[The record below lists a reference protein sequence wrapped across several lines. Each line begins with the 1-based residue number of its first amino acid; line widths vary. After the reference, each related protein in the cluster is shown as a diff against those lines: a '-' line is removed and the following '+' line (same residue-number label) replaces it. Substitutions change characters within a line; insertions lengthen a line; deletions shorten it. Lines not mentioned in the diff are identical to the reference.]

1 VELPI
6 YFDHHA
12 TTPIAPSVLEAMMP
26 YLTTSFG
33 NASSTTHAFG
43 QQARLAVEQARKQ
56 VADLIGASPE
66 EILFTSGATESDNL
80 AIKGVAEGSRRRG
93 NHIITTQIEHSA
105 ILDTCKVLEKTGFE
119 ITYLPVDKYGMVDPQ
134 RIADE
139 IRAETILISVIYA
152 SNEVGTINPLSA
164 IGEIAW
170 QHDILFHSDAVQG
183 IGKIESNVDRL
194 NVDLM
199 SLTSHKM
206 YGPKGI
212 GALYVR
218 QKRPRIRLSPQNYGG
233 GQEGKIRS
241 GTLNV
246 PGIVG
251 FGQACQLAQ
260 TEMQHEAERLARLRD
275 RLYQGL
281 KNQIDLLHLNG
292 HPAQRLPGNLNVSI
306 EFVESLTLLEKLEN
320 VALSTGSACSSN
332 SMTPSRVLSAMGI
345 DESLAR
351 APIRFGLGR
360 NTTVAEADY
369 VISRMIKEVAKLRR
383 LSPLYQMRMVAG
395 Q

>member
-1 VELPI
+1 MELPI

-12 TTPIAPSVLEAMMP
+12 TTPIAPSVLESMMP
-26 YLTTSFG
+26 YLTKSFG

-56 VADLIGASPE
+56 IADLIGASPE

-80 AIKGVAEGSRRRG
+80 AIKGVADGYRRRG

-105 ILDTCKVLEKTGFE
+105 ILDTCKVLEGVGFE

-134 RIADE
+134 KVADG

-164 IGEIAW
+164 IGEIAR
-170 QHDILFHSDAVQG
+170 QHGILFHSDAVQG

-199 SLTSHKM
+199 SLTAHKM

-212 GALYVR
+212 GVLYVR

-260 TEMQHEAERLARLRD
+260 TEMQHEAERLTSLRD

-306 EFVESLTLLEKLEN
+306 EFVESLTLLEKLEKI
-320 VALSTGSACSSN
+320 ALSTGSACSSN
-332 SMTPSRVLSAMGI
+332 SMTPSRVLTAMGI

-360 NTTVAEADY
+360 DNTVAEVDY
-369 VISRMIKEVAKLRR
+369 VILRMIEEIAKLRR
-383 LSPLYQMRMVAG
+383 LSPLYQMRMVSG
-395 Q
+395 

>member
-1 VELPI
+1 MELPI

-12 TTPIAPSVLEAMMP
+12 TTPIAPSVLESMMP
-26 YLTTSFG
+26 YLTKSFG

-56 VADLIGASPE
+56 IADLIGASPE

-80 AIKGVAEGSRRRG
+80 AIKGVAEGYRRRG

-105 ILDTCKVLEKTGFE
+105 ILDTCKVLERAGFE

-134 RIADE
+134 QVADG

-170 QHDILFHSDAVQG
+170 QHGILFHSDAVQG
-183 IGKIESNVDRL
+183 IGKIESNVERL

-199 SLTSHKM
+199 SLTAHKM

-212 GALYVR
+212 GVLYVR

-260 TEMQHEAERLARLRD
+260 TEMLHEAERLTGLRD

-306 EFVESLTLLEKLEN
+306 EFVESLTLLEKLEKI
-320 VALSTGSACSSN
+320 ALSTGSACSSN
-332 SMTPSRVLSAMGI
+332 SMTPSRVLTAMGI

-360 NTTVAEADY
+360 DNTVAEVDY
-369 VISRMIKEVAKLRR
+369 VILRMIEEIAKLRR
-383 LSPLYQMRMVAG
+383 LSPLYQMRMVSG
-395 Q
+395 

>member
-1 VELPI
+1 MELPI

-12 TTPIAPSVLEAMMP
+12 TTPIAPSVLESMMP
-26 YLTTSFG
+26 YLTKSFG

-56 VADLIGASPE
+56 IADLIGASPE

-80 AIKGVAEGSRRRG
+80 AIKGVAEGYRRRG

-105 ILDTCKVLEKTGFE
+105 ILDTCKVLERAGFE

-134 RIADE
+134 KVADG

-164 IGEIAW
+164 IGEIAR
-170 QHDILFHSDAVQG
+170 QHGILFHSDAVQG

-199 SLTSHKM
+199 SLTAHKM

-212 GALYVR
+212 GVLYVR

-260 TEMQHEAERLARLRD
+260 TEMQHEAERLTRLRD

-306 EFVESLTLLEKLEN
+306 EFVESLTLLEKLEKI
-320 VALSTGSACSSN
+320 ALSTGSACSSN
-332 SMTPSRVLSAMGI
+332 SMTPSRVLTAMGI

-360 NTTVAEADY
+360 DNTVAEVDY
-369 VISRMIKEVAKLRR
+369 VILRMIEEIAKLRR
-383 LSPLYQMRMVAG
+383 LSPLYQMRMVSG
-395 Q
+395 

>member
-1 VELPI
+1 VEQPI

-332 SMTPSRVLSAMGI
+332 SMTPSRVLTAMGI

-360 NTTVAEADY
+360 NNTAAEADY
-369 VISRMIKEVAKLRR
+369 VISRVIEEVTKLRR

-395 Q
+395 

>member
-1 VELPI
+1 MELPI

-12 TTPIAPSVLEAMMP
+12 TTPIAPSVLESMMP
-26 YLTTSFG
+26 YLTKSFG

-56 VADLIGASPE
+56 IADLIGASPE

-80 AIKGVAEGSRRRG
+80 AIKGVAEGYRRRG

-105 ILDTCKVLEKTGFE
+105 ILDTCKVLERAGFE

-134 RIADE
+134 QVADG

-170 QHDILFHSDAVQG
+170 QHGILFHSDAVQG

-199 SLTSHKM
+199 SLTAHKM

-212 GALYVR
+212 GVLYVR

-260 TEMQHEAERLARLRD
+260 TEMLHEAERLTGLRD

-292 HPAQRLPGNLNVSI
+292 HPVQRVPGNLNVSI
-306 EFVESLTLLEKLEN
+306 EFVESLTLLEKLEKI
-320 VALSTGSACSSN
+320 ALSTGSACSSN
-332 SMTPSRVLSAMGI
+332 SMTPSRVLTAMGI

-360 NTTVAEADY
+360 DNTVAEVDY
-369 VISRMIKEVAKLRR
+369 VILRTTEEIAKLRR
-383 LSPLYQMRMVAG
+383 LSPLYQMRMVSG
-395 Q
+395 

>member
-1 VELPI
+1 MELPI

-12 TTPIAPSVLEAMMP
+12 TTPIAPSVLESMMP
-26 YLTTSFG
+26 YLTKSFG

-56 VADLIGASPE
+56 IADLIGASPE

-80 AIKGVAEGSRRRG
+80 AIKGVAEGYRRRG

-105 ILDTCKVLEKTGFE
+105 ILDTCKVLERAGFE

-134 RIADE
+134 QVADG

-170 QHDILFHSDAVQG
+170 QHGILFHSDAVQG
-183 IGKIESNVDRL
+183 IGKIESNVERL

-199 SLTSHKM
+199 SLTAHKM

-212 GALYVR
+212 GVLYVR

-233 GQEGKIRS
+233 GQEGKTRS

-260 TEMQHEAERLARLRD
+260 TEMLHEAERLTGLRD

-292 HPAQRLPGNLNVSI
+292 HPVQRVPGNLNVSI
-306 EFVESLTLLEKLEN
+306 EFVESLTLLEKLEKI
-320 VALSTGSACSSN
+320 ALSTGSACSSN
-332 SMTPSRVLSAMGI
+332 SMTPSRVLTAMGI

-360 NTTVAEADY
+360 DNTVAEVDY
-369 VISRMIKEVAKLRR
+369 VILRMIEEIAKLRR
-383 LSPLYQMRMVAG
+383 LSPLYQMRMVSG
-395 Q
+395 

>member
-1 VELPI
+1 
-6 YFDHHA
+6 
-12 TTPIAPSVLEAMMP
+12 MP

-66 EILFTSGATESDNL
+66 EILFNSGATESDNL

-93 NHIITTQIEHSA
+93 KHIITTQIEHSA
-105 ILDTCKVLEKTGFE
+105 ILDTCKVLERTGFE

-199 SLTSHKM
+199 SLTAHKM

-212 GALYVR
+212 GVLYVR

-246 PGIVG
+246 PGIIG

-260 TEMQHEAERLARLRD
+260 TEMPHEAERLTKLRD

-292 HPAQRLPGNLNVSI
+292 HPKQRLPGNLNVSI
-306 EFVESLTLLEKLEN
+306 EFVESLTLLEKLEKI
-320 VALSTGSACSSN
+320 ALSTGSACSSN
-332 SMTPSRVLSAMGI
+332 SMTPSKVLTAMGI

-360 NTTVAEADY
+360 NNTAAEVDY

-395 Q
+395 

>member
-1 VELPI
+1 MELPI

-12 TTPIAPSVLEAMMP
+12 TTPIAPSVLESMMP
-26 YLTTSFG
+26 YLTKSFG

-56 VADLIGASPE
+56 IADIIGASPE

-80 AIKGVAEGSRRRG
+80 AIKGVAEGYRRRG

-105 ILDTCKVLEKTGFE
+105 ILDTCKVLERVGFE

-134 RIADE
+134 KVADR

-164 IGEIAW
+164 IGEIAR
-170 QHDILFHSDAVQG
+170 QHGILFHSDAVQG

-199 SLTSHKM
+199 SLTAHKM
-206 YGPKGI
+206 YGPKGV
-212 GALYVR
+212 GVLYVR

-260 TEMQHEAERLARLRD
+260 TEMQHEAERLTSLRD

-306 EFVESLTLLEKLEN
+306 EFVESLTLLEKLEKI
-320 VALSTGSACSSN
+320 ALSTGSACSSN
-332 SMTPSRVLSAMGI
+332 SMTPSRVLTAMGI

-360 NTTVAEADY
+360 DNTVAEVDY
-369 VISRMIKEVAKLRR
+369 VILRMIEEIAKLRR
-383 LSPLYQMRMVAG
+383 LSPLYQMRMVSG
-395 Q
+395 

>member
-1 VELPI
+1 MELPI

-12 TTPIAPSVLEAMMP
+12 TTPIAPSVLESMMP
-26 YLTTSFG
+26 YLTKSFG

-56 VADLIGASPE
+56 IADLIGASPE

-80 AIKGVAEGSRRRG
+80 AIKGVAEGYRRRG

-105 ILDTCKVLEKTGFE
+105 ILDTCKVLERAGFE

-170 QHDILFHSDAVQG
+170 QHGILFHSDAVQG

-199 SLTSHKM
+199 SLTAHKM

-212 GALYVR
+212 GVLYVR

-260 TEMQHEAERLARLRD
+260 TEMLHEAERLTGLRD

-292 HPAQRLPGNLNVSI
+292 HPVQRVPGNLNVSI
-306 EFVESLTLLEKLEN
+306 EFVESLTLLEKLEKI
-320 VALSTGSACSSN
+320 ALSTGSACSSN
-332 SMTPSRVLSAMGI
+332 SMTPSRVLTAMGI

-360 NTTVAEADY
+360 DNTVAEVDY
-369 VISRMIKEVAKLRR
+369 VILRMIEEIAKLRK
-383 LSPLYQMRMVAG
+383 LSPLYQMRMVSG
-395 Q
+395 

>member
-1 VELPI
+1 MELPI

-12 TTPIAPSVLEAMMP
+12 TTPIAPSVLESMMP
-26 YLTTSFG
+26 YLTKSFG

-56 VADLIGASPE
+56 IADLIGASPE

-80 AIKGVAEGSRRRG
+80 AIKGVADGYRRRG

-105 ILDTCKVLEKTGFE
+105 ILDTCKVLERVGFE

-134 RIADE
+134 KVADG

-164 IGEIAW
+164 IGEIAR
-170 QHDILFHSDAVQG
+170 QHGILFHSDAVQG

-199 SLTSHKM
+199 SLTAHKM

-212 GALYVR
+212 GVLYVR

-260 TEMQHEAERLARLRD
+260 TEMQHEAERLTSLRD

-306 EFVESLTLLEKLEN
+306 EFVESLTLLEKLEKI
-320 VALSTGSACSSN
+320 ALSTGSACSSN
-332 SMTPSRVLSAMGI
+332 SMTPSGVLTAMGI

-360 NTTVAEADY
+360 DNTVAEVDY
-369 VISRMIKEVAKLRR
+369 VILRMIEEIAKLRR
-383 LSPLYQMRMVAG
+383 LSPLYQMRMVSG
-395 Q
+395 

>member
-12 TTPIAPSVLEAMMP
+12 TTPIAPSVLESMMP
-26 YLTTSFG
+26 YLTKSFG

-56 VADLIGASPE
+56 IADLIGASPE

-80 AIKGVAEGSRRRG
+80 AIKGVADGYRRRG

-105 ILDTCKVLEKTGFE
+105 ILDTCKVLERVGFE

-134 RIADE
+134 KVADG

-164 IGEIAW
+164 IGEIAR
-170 QHDILFHSDAVQG
+170 QHGILFHSDAVQG

-199 SLTSHKM
+199 SLTAHKM
-206 YGPKGI
+206 YGPKGV
-212 GALYVR
+212 GVLYVR

-260 TEMQHEAERLARLRD
+260 TEMQHEAERLTSLRD

-306 EFVESLTLLEKLEN
+306 EFVESLTLLEKLEKI
-320 VALSTGSACSSN
+320 ALSTGSACSSN
-332 SMTPSRVLSAMGI
+332 SMTPSGVLTAMGI

-360 NTTVAEADY
+360 DNTVAEVDY
-369 VISRMIKEVAKLRR
+369 VILRMIEEIAKLRR
-383 LSPLYQMRMVAG
+383 LSPLYQMRMVSG
-395 Q
+395 

>member
-1 VELPI
+1 MELPI

-12 TTPIAPSVLEAMMP
+12 TTPIAPSVLESMMP
-26 YLTTSFG
+26 YLTKSFG

-56 VADLIGASPE
+56 IADLIGASPE

-80 AIKGVAEGSRRRG
+80 AIKGVAEGYRRRG

-105 ILDTCKVLEKTGFE
+105 ILDTCKVLERAGFE

-134 RIADE
+134 KVADG

-164 IGEIAW
+164 IGEIAR
-170 QHDILFHSDAVQG
+170 QHGILFHSDAVQG

-199 SLTSHKM
+199 SLTAHKM

-212 GALYVR
+212 GVLYVR

-260 TEMQHEAERLARLRD
+260 TEMQHEAERLTSLRD

-306 EFVESLTLLEKLEN
+306 EFVESLTLLEKLEKI
-320 VALSTGSACSSN
+320 ALSTGSACSSN
-332 SMTPSRVLSAMGI
+332 SMTPSRVLTAMGI

-360 NTTVAEADY
+360 DNTVAEVDY
-369 VISRMIKEVAKLRR
+369 VILRMIEEIAKLRR
-383 LSPLYQMRMVAG
+383 LSPLYQMRMVSG
-395 Q
+395 

>member
-1 VELPI
+1 MELPI

-12 TTPIAPSVLEAMMP
+12 TTPIAPSVLESMMP
-26 YLTTSFG
+26 YLTKSFG

-56 VADLIGASPE
+56 IADLIGASPE

-80 AIKGVAEGSRRRG
+80 AIKGVAEGYRRRG

-105 ILDTCKVLEKTGFE
+105 ILDTCKVLERAGFE

-134 RIADE
+134 QVADG

-170 QHDILFHSDAVQG
+170 QHGILFHSDAVQG

-199 SLTSHKM
+199 SLTAHKM

-212 GALYVR
+212 GVLYVR

-260 TEMQHEAERLARLRD
+260 TEMLHEAERLTGLRD

-306 EFVESLTLLEKLEN
+306 EFVESLTLLEKLEKI
-320 VALSTGSACSSN
+320 ALSTGSACSSN
-332 SMTPSRVLSAMGI
+332 SMTPSRVLTAMGI

-360 NTTVAEADY
+360 DNTVAEVDY
-369 VISRMIKEVAKLRR
+369 VILRMIEEIAKLRR
-383 LSPLYQMRMVAG
+383 LSPLYQMRMVSG
-395 Q
+395 

>member
-1 VELPI
+1 MELPI

-12 TTPIAPSVLEAMMP
+12 TTPIAPSVLESMMP
-26 YLTTSFG
+26 YLTKSFG

-56 VADLIGASPE
+56 IADLIGASPE

-80 AIKGVAEGSRRRG
+80 AIKGVAEGYRRRG

-105 ILDTCKVLEKTGFE
+105 ILDTCKVLERVGFE

-134 RIADE
+134 KVADG

-164 IGEIAW
+164 IGEIAR
-170 QHDILFHSDAVQG
+170 QHGILFHSDAVQG

-199 SLTSHKM
+199 SLTAHKM
-206 YGPKGI
+206 YGPKGV
-212 GALYVR
+212 GVLYVR

-260 TEMQHEAERLARLRD
+260 TEMQHEAERLTRLRD

-306 EFVESLTLLEKLEN
+306 EFVESLTLLEKLEKI
-320 VALSTGSACSSN
+320 ALSTGSACSSN
-332 SMTPSRVLSAMGI
+332 SMTPSRVLTAMGI

-360 NTTVAEADY
+360 DNTVAEVDY
-369 VISRMIKEVAKLRR
+369 VILRMIEEIAKLRR
-383 LSPLYQMRMVAG
+383 LSPLYQMRMVSG
-395 Q
+395 

>member
-1 VELPI
+1 MELPI

-12 TTPIAPSVLEAMMP
+12 TTPIAPSVLESMMP
-26 YLTTSFG
+26 YLTKSFG

-56 VADLIGASPE
+56 IADLIGASPE

-80 AIKGVAEGSRRRG
+80 AIKGVADGYRRRG

-105 ILDTCKVLEKTGFE
+105 ILDTCKVLERAGFE

-134 RIADE
+134 KVADG

-164 IGEIAW
+164 IGEIAR
-170 QHDILFHSDAVQG
+170 QHGILFHSDAVQG

-199 SLTSHKM
+199 SLTAHKM

-212 GALYVR
+212 GVLYVR

-260 TEMQHEAERLARLRD
+260 TEMQHEAERLTSLRD

-306 EFVESLTLLEKLEN
+306 EFVESLTLLEKLEKI
-320 VALSTGSACSSN
+320 ALSTGSACSSN
-332 SMTPSRVLSAMGI
+332 SMTPSRVLTAMGI

-360 NTTVAEADY
+360 DNTVAEVDY
-369 VISRMIKEVAKLRR
+369 VILRMIEEIAKLRR
-383 LSPLYQMRMVAG
+383 LSPLYQMRMVSG
-395 Q
+395 

>member
-1 VELPI
+1 MELPI

-12 TTPIAPSVLEAMMP
+12 TTPIAPSVLESMMP
-26 YLTTSFG
+26 YLTKSFG

-56 VADLIGASPE
+56 IADLIGASPE

-80 AIKGVAEGSRRRG
+80 AIKGVADGYRRRG

-105 ILDTCKVLEKTGFE
+105 ILDTCKVLERVGFE

-134 RIADE
+134 KVADG

-170 QHDILFHSDAVQG
+170 QHGILFHSDAVQG

-199 SLTSHKM
+199 SLTAHKM
-206 YGPKGI
+206 YGPKGV
-212 GALYVR
+212 GVLYVR

-260 TEMQHEAERLARLRD
+260 TEMQHEAERLTSLRD

-306 EFVESLTLLEKLEN
+306 EFVESLTLLEKLEKI
-320 VALSTGSACSSN
+320 ALSTGSACSSN
-332 SMTPSRVLSAMGI
+332 SMTPSRVLTAMGI

-360 NTTVAEADY
+360 DNTVAEVDY
-369 VISRMIKEVAKLRR
+369 VILRMIEEIAKLRR
-383 LSPLYQMRMVAG
+383 LSPLYQMRMVSG
-395 Q
+395 

>member
-1 VELPI
+1 MELPI

-12 TTPIAPSVLEAMMP
+12 TTPIAPSVLESMMP
-26 YLTTSFG
+26 YLTKSFG

-56 VADLIGASPE
+56 IADLIGASPE

-80 AIKGVAEGSRRRG
+80 AIKGVAEGYRRRG

-105 ILDTCKVLEKTGFE
+105 ILDTCKVLERAGFE

-134 RIADE
+134 KVADG

-170 QHDILFHSDAVQG
+170 QHGILFHSDAVQG

-199 SLTSHKM
+199 SLTAHKM
-206 YGPKGI
+206 YGPKGV
-212 GALYVR
+212 GVLYVR

-260 TEMQHEAERLARLRD
+260 TEMQHEAERLTRLRD

-306 EFVESLTLLEKLEN
+306 EFVESLTLLEKLEKI
-320 VALSTGSACSSN
+320 ALSTGSACSSN
-332 SMTPSRVLSAMGI
+332 SMTPSGVLTAMGI

-360 NTTVAEADY
+360 DNTVAEVDY
-369 VISRMIKEVAKLRR
+369 VILRMIEEIAKLRR
-383 LSPLYQMRMVAG
+383 LSPLYQMRMVSG
-395 Q
+395 

>member
-1 VELPI
+1 MELPI

-12 TTPIAPSVLEAMMP
+12 TTPIAPSVLESMMP
-26 YLTTSFG
+26 YLTKSFG

-56 VADLIGASPE
+56 IADLIGASPE

-80 AIKGVAEGSRRRG
+80 AIKGVADGYRRRG

-105 ILDTCKVLEKTGFE
+105 ILDTCKVLERAGFE

-134 RIADE
+134 KVADG

-164 IGEIAW
+164 IGEIAR
-170 QHDILFHSDAVQG
+170 QHGILFHSDAVQG

-199 SLTSHKM
+199 SLTAHKM

-212 GALYVR
+212 GVLYVR

-260 TEMQHEAERLARLRD
+260 TEMQHEAERLTRLRD

-306 EFVESLTLLEKLEN
+306 EFVESLTLLEKLEKI
-320 VALSTGSACSSN
+320 ALSTGSACSSN
-332 SMTPSRVLSAMGI
+332 SMTPSRVLTAMGI

-360 NTTVAEADY
+360 DNTVAEVDY
-369 VISRMIKEVAKLRR
+369 VILRMIEEIAKLRR
-383 LSPLYQMRMVAG
+383 LSPLYQMRMVSG
-395 Q
+395 

>member
-1 VELPI
+1 MELPI

-12 TTPIAPSVLEAMMP
+12 TTPIAPSVLESMMP
-26 YLTTSFG
+26 YLTKSFG

-56 VADLIGASPE
+56 IADLIGASPE

-80 AIKGVAEGSRRRG
+80 AIKGVADGYRRRG

-105 ILDTCKVLEKTGFE
+105 ILDTCKVLERVGFE

-134 RIADE
+134 KVADG

-164 IGEIAW
+164 IGEIAR
-170 QHDILFHSDAVQG
+170 QHGILFHSDAVQG

-199 SLTSHKM
+199 SLTAHKM
-206 YGPKGI
+206 YGPKGV
-212 GALYVR
+212 GVLYVR

-260 TEMQHEAERLARLRD
+260 TEMQHEAERLTSLRD

-306 EFVESLTLLEKLEN
+306 EFVESLTLLEKLEKI
-320 VALSTGSACSSN
+320 ALSTGSACSSN
-332 SMTPSRVLSAMGI
+332 SMTPSGVLTAMGI

-360 NTTVAEADY
+360 DNTVAEVDY
-369 VISRMIKEVAKLRR
+369 VILRMIEEIAKLRR
-383 LSPLYQMRMVAG
+383 LSPLYQMRMVSG
-395 Q
+395 

>member
-1 VELPI
+1 MELPI

-12 TTPIAPSVLEAMMP
+12 TTPIAPSVLESMMP
-26 YLTTSFG
+26 YLTKSFG

-56 VADLIGASPE
+56 IADLIGASPE

-80 AIKGVAEGSRRRG
+80 AIKGVADGYRRRG

-105 ILDTCKVLEKTGFE
+105 ILDTCKVLEGVGFE

-134 RIADE
+134 KVADG

-170 QHDILFHSDAVQG
+170 QHGILFHSDAVQG

-199 SLTSHKM
+199 SLTAHKM

-212 GALYVR
+212 GVLYVR

-260 TEMQHEAERLARLRD
+260 TEMQHEAERLTSLRD

-306 EFVESLTLLEKLEN
+306 EFVESLTLLEKLEKI
-320 VALSTGSACSSN
+320 ALSTGSACSSN
-332 SMTPSRVLSAMGI
+332 SMTPSRVLTAMGI

-360 NTTVAEADY
+360 DNTVAEVDY
-369 VISRMIKEVAKLRR
+369 VILRMIEEIAKLRR
-383 LSPLYQMRMVAG
+383 LSPLYQMRMVSG
-395 Q
+395 

>member
-1 VELPI
+1 MELPI

-12 TTPIAPSVLEAMMP
+12 TTPIAPSVLESMMP
-26 YLTTSFG
+26 YLTKSFG

-56 VADLIGASPE
+56 IADLIGASPE

-80 AIKGVAEGSRRRG
+80 AIKGVADGYRRRG

-105 ILDTCKVLEKTGFE
+105 ILDTCKVLERVGFE

-134 RIADE
+134 KVADG

-164 IGEIAW
+164 IGEIAR
-170 QHDILFHSDAVQG
+170 QHGILFHSDAVQG

-199 SLTSHKM
+199 SLTAHKM

-212 GALYVR
+212 GVLYVR

-260 TEMQHEAERLARLRD
+260 TEMQHEAERLTSLRD

-306 EFVESLTLLEKLEN
+306 EFVESLTLLEKLEKI
-320 VALSTGSACSSN
+320 ALSTGSACSSN
-332 SMTPSRVLSAMGI
+332 SMTPSRVLTAMGI

-360 NTTVAEADY
+360 DNTVAEVDY
-369 VISRMIKEVAKLRR
+369 VILRMIEEIAKLRR
-383 LSPLYQMRMVAG
+383 LSPLYQMRMVSG
-395 Q
+395 

>member
-1 VELPI
+1 MELPI

-12 TTPIAPSVLEAMMP
+12 TTPIAPSVLESMMT
-26 YLTTSFG
+26 YLTKSFG

-56 VADLIGASPE
+56 IADLIGASPE

-80 AIKGVAEGSRRRG
+80 AIKGVADGYRRRG

-105 ILDTCKVLEKTGFE
+105 ILDTCKVLERVGFE

-134 RIADE
+134 KVADG

-170 QHDILFHSDAVQG
+170 QHGILFHSDAVQG

-199 SLTSHKM
+199 SLTAHKM
-206 YGPKGI
+206 YGPKGV
-212 GALYVR
+212 GVLYVR

-260 TEMQHEAERLARLRD
+260 TEMQHEAERLTRLRD

-306 EFVESLTLLEKLEN
+306 EFVESLTLIEKLEKI
-320 VALSTGSACSSN
+320 ALSTGSACSSN
-332 SMTPSRVLSAMGI
+332 SMTPSRVLTAMGI

-360 NTTVAEADY
+360 DNTVAEVDY
-369 VISRMIKEVAKLRR
+369 VILRMIEEIAKLRR
-383 LSPLYQMRMVAG
+383 LSPLYQMRMVSG
-395 Q
+395 

>member
-1 VELPI
+1 MELPI

-12 TTPIAPSVLEAMMP
+12 TTPIAPSVLESMMP
-26 YLTTSFG
+26 YLTKSFG

-43 QQARLAVEQARKQ
+43 QQARLAVEHARKQ
-56 VADLIGASPE
+56 IADLIGASPE

-80 AIKGVAEGSRRRG
+80 AIKGVAEGYRRRG

-105 ILDTCKVLEKTGFE
+105 ILDTCKVLERAGFE

-134 RIADE
+134 QVADG

-170 QHDILFHSDAVQG
+170 QHGILFHSDAVQG
-183 IGKIESNVDRL
+183 IGKIESNVERL

-199 SLTSHKM
+199 SLTAHKM

-212 GALYVR
+212 GVLYVR

-260 TEMQHEAERLARLRD
+260 TEMLHEAERLTGLRD

-292 HPAQRLPGNLNVSI
+292 HPVQRVPGNLNVSI
-306 EFVESLTLLEKLEN
+306 EFVESLTLLEKLEKI
-320 VALSTGSACSSN
+320 ALSTGSACSSN
-332 SMTPSRVLSAMGI
+332 SMTPSRVLTAMGI

-360 NTTVAEADY
+360 DNTVAEVDY
-369 VISRMIKEVAKLRR
+369 VILRTTEEIAKLRR
-383 LSPLYQMRMVAG
+383 LSPLYQMRMVSG
-395 Q
+395 

>member
-1 VELPI
+1 MELPI

-12 TTPIAPSVLEAMMP
+12 TTPIAPSVLESMMP
-26 YLTTSFG
+26 YLTKSFG

-56 VADLIGASPE
+56 IADLIGASPE

-80 AIKGVAEGSRRRG
+80 AIKGVAEGYRRRG

-105 ILDTCKVLEKTGFE
+105 ILDTCKVLERAGFE

-134 RIADE
+134 QVADG

-170 QHDILFHSDAVQG
+170 QHGILFHSDAVQG

-199 SLTSHKM
+199 SLTAHKM

-212 GALYVR
+212 GVLYVR

-260 TEMQHEAERLARLRD
+260 TEMLHEAERLTGLRD

-306 EFVESLTLLEKLEN
+306 EFVESLTLLEKLEKI
-320 VALSTGSACSSN
+320 ALSTGSACSSN
-332 SMTPSRVLSAMGI
+332 SMTPSRVLTAMGI

-360 NTTVAEADY
+360 DNTVAEVDY
-369 VISRMIKEVAKLRR
+369 VILRTTEEIAKLRR
-383 LSPLYQMRMVAG
+383 LSPLYQMRMVSG
-395 Q
+395 

>member
-1 VELPI
+1 MELPI

-12 TTPIAPSVLEAMMP
+12 TTPIAPSVLESMMP
-26 YLTTSFG
+26 YLTKSFG

-56 VADLIGASPE
+56 IADLIGASPE

-80 AIKGVAEGSRRRG
+80 AIKGVADGYRRRG

-105 ILDTCKVLEKTGFE
+105 ILDTCKVLERVGFE

-134 RIADE
+134 KVADG

-164 IGEIAW
+164 IGEIAR
-170 QHDILFHSDAVQG
+170 QHGILFHSDAVQG

-199 SLTSHKM
+199 SLTAHKM
-206 YGPKGI
+206 YGPKGV
-212 GALYVR
+212 GVLYVR

-260 TEMQHEAERLARLRD
+260 TEMQHEAERLTSLRD

-306 EFVESLTLLEKLEN
+306 EFVESLTLLEKLEKI
-320 VALSTGSACSSN
+320 ALSTGSACSSN
-332 SMTPSRVLSAMGI
+332 SMTPSRVLTAMGI

-360 NTTVAEADY
+360 DNTVAEVDY
-369 VISRMIKEVAKLRR
+369 VILRMIEEIAKLRR
-383 LSPLYQMRMVAG
+383 LSPLYQMRMVSG
-395 Q
+395 

>member
-1 VELPI
+1 MELPI

-12 TTPIAPSVLEAMMP
+12 TTPIAPSVLESMMP
-26 YLTTSFG
+26 YLTKSFG

-56 VADLIGASPE
+56 IADLIGASPE

-80 AIKGVAEGSRRRG
+80 AIKGVADGYRRRG

-105 ILDTCKVLEKTGFE
+105 ILDTCKVLERAGFE

-134 RIADE
+134 QVADG

-164 IGEIAW
+164 IGEIAR
-170 QHDILFHSDAVQG
+170 QHGILFHSDAVQG

-199 SLTSHKM
+199 SLTAHKM

-212 GALYVR
+212 GVLYVR

-260 TEMQHEAERLARLRD
+260 TEMQHEAERLTSLRD

-306 EFVESLTLLEKLEN
+306 EFVESLTLLEKLEKI
-320 VALSTGSACSSN
+320 ALSTGSACSSN
-332 SMTPSRVLSAMGI
+332 SMTPSRVLTAMGI

-360 NTTVAEADY
+360 DNTVAEVDY
-369 VISRMIKEVAKLRR
+369 VILRMIEEIAKLRR
-383 LSPLYQMRMVAG
+383 LSPLYQMRMVSG
-395 Q
+395 

>member
-1 VELPI
+1 MELPI

-12 TTPIAPSVLEAMMP
+12 TTPIAPSVLESMMP
-26 YLTTSFG
+26 YLTKSFG

-56 VADLIGASPE
+56 IADLIGASPE

-80 AIKGVAEGSRRRG
+80 AIKGVAEGYRRRG

-105 ILDTCKVLEKTGFE
+105 ILDTCKVLERAGFE

-134 RIADE
+134 KVADG

-170 QHDILFHSDAVQG
+170 QHGILFHSDAVQG

-199 SLTSHKM
+199 SLTAHKM

-212 GALYVR
+212 GVLYVR

-260 TEMQHEAERLARLRD
+260 TEMQHEAERLTRLRD

-306 EFVESLTLLEKLEN
+306 EFVESLTLLEKLEKI
-320 VALSTGSACSSN
+320 ALSTGSACSSN
-332 SMTPSRVLSAMGI
+332 SMTPSGVLTAMGI

-360 NTTVAEADY
+360 DNTVAEVDY
-369 VISRMIKEVAKLRR
+369 VILRMIEEIAKLRR
-383 LSPLYQMRMVAG
+383 LSPLYQMRMVSG
-395 Q
+395 

>member
-12 TTPIAPSVLEAMMP
+12 TTPIAPSVLESMMP
-26 YLTTSFG
+26 YLTKSFG

-56 VADLIGASPE
+56 IADLIGASPE

-80 AIKGVAEGSRRRG
+80 AIKGVADGYRRRG

-105 ILDTCKVLEKTGFE
+105 ILDTCKVLERVGFE

-134 RIADE
+134 KVADG

-164 IGEIAW
+164 IGEIAR
-170 QHDILFHSDAVQG
+170 QHGILFHSDAVQG

-199 SLTSHKM
+199 SLTAHKM
-206 YGPKGI
+206 YGPKGV
-212 GALYVR
+212 GVLYVR

-260 TEMQHEAERLARLRD
+260 TEMQHEAERLTSLRD

-292 HPAQRLPGNLNVSI
+292 HPAERLPGNLNVSI
-306 EFVESLTLLEKLEN
+306 EFVESLTLLEKLEKI
-320 VALSTGSACSSN
+320 ALSTGSACSSN
-332 SMTPSRVLSAMGI
+332 SMTPSRVLTAMGI

-360 NTTVAEADY
+360 DNTVAEVDY
-369 VISRMIKEVAKLRR
+369 VILRMIEEIAKLRR
-383 LSPLYQMRMVAG
+383 LSPLYQMRMVSG
-395 Q
+395 

>member
-1 VELPI
+1 MELPI

-12 TTPIAPSVLEAMMP
+12 TTPIAPSVLESMMP
-26 YLTTSFG
+26 YLTKSFG

-56 VADLIGASPE
+56 IADLIGASPE

-80 AIKGVAEGSRRRG
+80 AIKGVAEGYRRRG

-105 ILDTCKVLEKTGFE
+105 ILDTCKVLERAGFE

-134 RIADE
+134 QVADG

-170 QHDILFHSDAVQG
+170 QHGILFHSDAVQG
-183 IGKIESNVDRL
+183 IGKIESNVERL

-199 SLTSHKM
+199 SLTAHKM

-212 GALYVR
+212 GVLYVR

-260 TEMQHEAERLARLRD
+260 TEMLHEAERLTGLRD

-306 EFVESLTLLEKLEN
+306 EFVESLTLLEKLEKI
-320 VALSTGSACSSN
+320 ALSTGSACSSN
-332 SMTPSRVLSAMGI
+332 SMTPSRVLTAMGI

-360 NTTVAEADY
+360 DNTVAEVDY
-369 VISRMIKEVAKLRR
+369 VILRTTEEIAKLRR
-383 LSPLYQMRMVAG
+383 LSPLYQMRMVSG
-395 Q
+395 

>member
-1 VELPI
+1 MELPI

-12 TTPIAPSVLEAMMP
+12 TTPIAPSVLESMMP
-26 YLTTSFG
+26 YLTKSFG

-56 VADLIGASPE
+56 IADLIGASPE

-80 AIKGVAEGSRRRG
+80 AIKGVAEGYRRRG

-105 ILDTCKVLEKTGFE
+105 ILDTCKVLERAGFE

-134 RIADE
+134 QVADG

-170 QHDILFHSDAVQG
+170 QHGILFHSDAVQG
-183 IGKIESNVDRL
+183 IGKIESNVERL

-199 SLTSHKM
+199 SLTAHKM

-212 GALYVR
+212 GVLYVR

-260 TEMQHEAERLARLRD
+260 TEMLHEAERLTGLRD

-292 HPAQRLPGNLNVSI
+292 HPVQRVPGNLNVSI
-306 EFVESLTLLEKLEN
+306 EFVESLTLLEKLEKI
-320 VALSTGSACSSN
+320 ALSTGSACSSN
-332 SMTPSRVLSAMGI
+332 SMTPSRVLTAMGI

-360 NTTVAEADY
+360 DNTVAEVDY
-369 VISRMIKEVAKLRR
+369 VILRTTEEIAKLRR
-383 LSPLYQMRMVAG
+383 LSPLYQMRMVSG
-395 Q
+395 